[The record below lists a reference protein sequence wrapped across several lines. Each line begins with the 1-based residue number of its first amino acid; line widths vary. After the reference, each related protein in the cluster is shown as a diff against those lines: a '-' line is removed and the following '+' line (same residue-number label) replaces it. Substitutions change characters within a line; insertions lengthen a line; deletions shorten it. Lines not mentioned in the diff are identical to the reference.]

1 MIKENAYPLVDVA
14 EKVEEESSVQF
25 PWVCILFNDEIHSF
39 DEVIFQVMKATG
51 CSSSKAE
58 KIAYEVD
65 SKGKAVVYS
74 GDIDECLKVSTILEE
89 IYLQTEV
96 QG

>member
-1 MIKENAYPLVDVA
+1 MEYATPLVELA
-14 EKVEEESSVQF
+14 EEIEESNSLQF
-25 PWVCILFNDEIHSF
+25 PWMCILFNDEIHSF
-39 DEVIFQVMKATG
+39 DEVIFQVVKATG
-51 CSSSKAE
+51 CSTSKAE

-74 GDIDECLKVSTILEE
+74 GDIDECLRVSTVLEE
-89 IYLQTEV
+89 IYLQTEI